1 MPHQQA
7 KLTLSNAGAT
17 FWGCVEVTG
26 SAKNLTRPQQSEL
39 RAQLIQAVVDLTP
52 MMMIANIACF
62 FIVDLLFWSPEYRLF
77 LTIWTGAML
86 LAGLWWMVSHH
97 RSQKHQP
104 RQKASAR
111 GVQRMTMHAAF
122 MGLIWSAP
130 IVFLFP
136 NVAEAHRV
144 VLVAVASG
152 AAAAGALTL
161 ALVWQAALVYAIAL
175 LAPVLAMLMTRGEA
189 TYMGLA
195 GLGAFYGYAIVR
207 TVAERGRLFADNFIK
222 RAHLREQSQVI
233 GLLLKDF
240 EESSSDWL
248 FEIDAE
254 GRIANVSSRHAIQL
268 GVAVEDI
275 VGRGVI
281 DSMRQFWRRPD
292 HSTEPSLRR
301 LQRAFKLREPFRD
314 VVVPLTIDSEDRW
327 WSLTGKPMY
336 DAAGTFLGYRGVG
349 SDITTA
355 KRAEAS
361 IEYLA
366 SYDALTGLPNRNLF
380 QMRLKRAANHL
391 RQQGEVFAVL
401 SLDLDR
407 FKNVNDALG
416 HKMGDSLLVEAA
428 RRIRAALAPDDMA
441 ARFGGD
447 EFVILKAGVDGSF
460 AAAQLAE
467 RLIADLTAP
476 YDIDGHRILVGAS
489 IGIAVASDVMS
500 SFEDL
505 LRNSELALY
514 RAKAAGKGRHCF
526 YADEMDAAIQTRRLL
541 EIDLREALDKSRLDV
556 FFQPLI
562 EVATGRVSGCEAL
575 VRWKHP
581 TRGYVPPAE
590 FIPLAEETGLI
601 IRLGEFVLRAA
612 CREAAGW
619 ARDICVAVNLSAIQF
634 HTGDLVELVKDVLA
648 ETGLAPN
655 RLELEVTESILI
667 EDRETVSATLSA
679 LRDIGVRIA
688 LDDFGTGYS
697 SLAYLSS
704 FPFDKIKIDRS
715 FVRDVATRD
724 DAGAIV
730 RAIMSLAGSLGMRTT
745 AEGVEYVAELEW
757 LREHGCDEAQGFL
770 FSAPAPARDLRYLIG
785 QGFAETQY
793 PERLAS

>member
-1 MPHQQA
+1 MA
-7 KLTLSNAGAT
+7 NVGAT
-17 FWGCVEVTG
+17 FWGCVEATG
-26 SAKNLTRPQQSEL
+26 SAKNLPRTQQSEL

-62 FIVDLLFWSPEYRLF
+62 VIIDILFWTPEHRLF
-77 LTIWTGAML
+77 LMIWTGAML
-86 LAGLWWMVSHH
+86 LTSVWWMVSRQ
-97 RSQKHQP
+97 RSKEQTP
-104 RQKASAR
+104 REKASPRA
-111 GVQRMTMHAAF
+111 VARMTLHAAF
-122 MGLIWSAP
+122 IGLTWSAP
-130 IVFLFP
+130 IVVLFP
-136 NVAEAHRV
+136 AVDEAHRV
-144 VLVAVASG
+144 VLVAAASG

-161 ALVWQAALVYAIAL
+161 ALVWQAALVYAIAV
-175 LAPVLAMLMTRGEA
+175 LAPSLVMLTARGEA
-189 TYMGLA
+189 TYIGLA
-195 GLGAFYGYAIVR
+195 ALGVFYGYAIVR
-207 TVAERGRLFADNFIK
+207 TVAERGRFFVENFIK
-222 RAHLREQSQVI
+222 KAHLREQSQVI

-254 GRIANVSSRHAIQL
+254 GRLANASSRHAMEL
-268 GVAVEDI
+268 GVSLKDVLGCGAV
-275 VGRGVI
+275 
-281 DSMRQFWRRPD
+281 DSMLRFWPRAD
-292 HSTEPSLRR
+292 QSTEPALRR

-314 VVVPLTIDSEDRW
+314 VIIPLTINAQDRW

-336 DAAGTFLGYRGVG
+336 NGAGVFLGYRGVG
-349 SDITTA
+349 SDITDA

-380 QMRLKRAANHL
+380 QMRLKRAANLL

-401 SLDLDR
+401 SLDLDC

-416 HKMGDSLLVEAA
+416 HKMGDALLIEAA

-447 EFVILKAGVDGSF
+447 EFVILKAGVDEGF

-476 YDIDGHRILVGAS
+476 YDIEGHRILVGAS

-514 RAKAAGKGRHCF
+514 RAKSAGKGRHCF

-562 EVATGRVSGCEAL
+562 EVSSGRVSGCEAL

-619 ARDICVAVNLSAIQF
+619 SRDICVAVNLSAIQF

-679 LRDIGVRIA
+679 LRDIGVQIA

-715 FVRDVATRD
+715 FVRDVANRD
-724 DAGAIV
+724 DASAIV

-785 QGFAETQY
+785 HGFADTQY
-793 PERLAS
+793 PERMAS